1 MYADLR
7 DYEVDKVVAIADKVI
22 KVYGYC
28 NTKGLNTLARM
39 LKEKSDITGKPL
51 PYEYYGDVVDYNN
64 AYTTAERVKD
74 YYNDFEMTDTDY
86 QVVAKIKDGF
96 KKHLFTIING
106 KDVPSYIELTMKL
119 LSHKTIDP
127 EYVGLVASWPYTVNK
142 KKEVVNA

>member
-7 DYEVDKVVAIADKVI
+7 DYEVDKVIAIANKVI

-28 NTKGLNTLARM
+28 NTKGLDRLARM
-39 LKEKSDITGKPL
+39 LKEKSDLSGKPM
-51 PYEYYGDVVDYNN
+51 PYEHLGTPVDYNN

-86 QVVAKIKDGF
+86 QVVAKIKEGF
-96 KKHLFTIING
+96 KEHLFTIING
-106 KDVPSYIELTMKL
+106 KDVPSYINLTMKL
-119 LSHKTIDP
+119 LNHKTIDAD
-127 EYVGLVASWPYTVNK
+127 YVGLVASWPYTVNK

>member
-1 MYADLR
+1 MI
-7 DYEVDKVVAIADKVI
+7 AIADKVI

-28 NTKGLNTLARM
+28 NTKGLNRLARM

-51 PYEYYGDVVDYNN
+51 PYEYYGDVVDYNK

-119 LSHKTIDP
+119 LSHQTIDP

>member
-1 MYADLR
+1 MYEDLR

-28 NTKGLNTLARM
+28 NTKGLDRLARM

-51 PYEYYGDVVDYNN
+51 PYDHLGTTVDYNN

-86 QVVAKIKDGF
+86 QVVAKIKEGF

-119 LSHKTIDP
+119 LSHKTIDA

>member
-1 MYADLR
+1 MYQ
-7 DYEVDKVVAIADKVI
+7 DYEVDKVIAIADKVI
-22 KVYGYC
+22 KIYGYC
-28 NTKGLNTLARM
+28 NTKGLNRLARM

-86 QVVAKIKDGF
+86 QVVAKIKEGF
-96 KKHLFTIING
+96 KEHLFTIING

-119 LSHKTIDP
+119 LSHKTIDA

>member
-1 MYADLR
+1 
-7 DYEVDKVVAIADKVI
+7 
-22 KVYGYC
+22 
-28 NTKGLNTLARM
+28 M

>member
-1 MYADLR
+1 MYQ
-7 DYEVDKVVAIADKVI
+7 DYEVDKVIAIADKVI

-28 NTKGLNTLARM
+28 NTKGLNRLARM

-119 LSHKTIDP
+119 LSHETIDP

>member
-1 MYADLR
+1 MYQ
-7 DYEVDKVVAIADKVI
+7 DYEVDKVIAIADKVI

-28 NTKGLNTLARM
+28 NTKGLNRLARM

-106 KDVPSYIELTMKL
+106 EDVPSYIELTMKL
-119 LSHKTIDP
+119 LSHQTIDP

-142 KKEVVNA
+142 KKKVVNA

>member
-1 MYADLR
+1 MYQDLR

-28 NTKGLNTLARM
+28 NTKGLNRLARM

-86 QVVAKIKDGF
+86 QVVAKIKEGF
-96 KKHLFTIING
+96 KEHLFTIING
-106 KDVPSYIELTMKL
+106 KDVPSYINLTMKL
-119 LSHKTIDP
+119 LNYKTIEA

-142 KKEVVNA
+142 KKDVVNA

>member
-1 MYADLR
+1 MYEDLR

-28 NTKGLNTLARM
+28 NTKGLNRLARM

-51 PYEYYGDVVDYNN
+51 PYEYYGDVVDYNK

-119 LSHKTIDP
+119 LSHQTIDP

>member
-1 MYADLR
+1 MYEDLR

-28 NTKGLNTLARM
+28 NTKGLNRLARM

-51 PYEYYGDVVDYNN
+51 PYEYYGDVVNYNN

>member
-1 MYADLR
+1 MYQ
-7 DYEVDKVVAIADKVI
+7 DYEVDKVIAIADKVI

-28 NTKGLNTLARM
+28 NTKGLNRLARM

-119 LSHKTIDP
+119 LSHQTIDP
-127 EYVGLVASWPYTVNK
+127 EYVGLVASWPYTVHT

>member
-1 MYADLR
+1 MYDGID
-7 DYEVDKVVAIADKVI
+7 DYEIDKVIAIADKVI

-28 NTKGLNTLARM
+28 NTKGLNRLARM

-86 QVVAKIKDGF
+86 QLVAKIKDGF
-96 KKHLFTIING
+96 KEHLFTIING
-106 KDVPSYIELTMKL
+106 KDVPSYISLTMKL
-119 LSHKTIDP
+119 LNHKTIDAD
-127 EYVGLVASWPYTVNK
+127 YVGLVASWPYTVNK

>member
-1 MYADLR
+1 MI
-7 DYEVDKVVAIADKVI
+7 AIADKVI

-28 NTKGLNTLARM
+28 NTKGLNRLARM

-74 YYNDFEMTDTDY
+74 YYDSFEMTDTDY

-96 KKHLFTIING
+96 KKHLFTVING
-106 KDVPSYIELTMKL
+106 KDVPSYIKVTMKL
-119 LSHKTIDP
+119 MNVKTIEA

>member
-7 DYEVDKVVAIADKVI
+7 DYEVDKVIAIANKVI

-28 NTKGLNTLARM
+28 NTKGLDRLARM
-39 LKEKSDITGKPL
+39 LKEKSDITGKPM
-51 PYEYYGDVVDYNN
+51 PYDHLGTPVNYNN

-74 YYNDFEMTDTDY
+74 YYNDFEMTDIDY
-86 QVVAKIKDGF
+86 QEAAKIKDGF

-106 KDVPSYIELTMKL
+106 NDVPSYINVTMKL
-119 LSHKTIDP
+119 LNHKTIDA
-127 EYVGLVASWPYTVNK
+127 EYVGLVASWPYTVHT

>member
-1 MYADLR
+1 MYQ
-7 DYEVDKVVAIADKVI
+7 DYEVDKVIAIADKVI

-28 NTKGLNTLARM
+28 NTKGLNRLARM

-119 LSHKTIDP
+119 LSHKTIDAD
-127 EYVGLVASWPYTVNK
+127 YVGLVASWPYTVNK

>member
-1 MYADLR
+1 MYQ
-7 DYEVDKVVAIADKVI
+7 DYEVDKVIAIADKVI

-28 NTKGLNTLARM
+28 NTKGLNRLARM

-86 QVVAKIKDGF
+86 QVVAKIKEGF

>member
-1 MYADLR
+1 MYQ
-7 DYEVDKVVAIADKVI
+7 DYEVDKVIAIADKVI

-28 NTKGLNTLARM
+28 NTKGLNRLARM

-119 LSHKTIDP
+119 LSHKTIDA

-142 KKEVVNA
+142 KKEVANA

>member
-1 MYADLR
+1 MYEDLR

-28 NTKGLNTLARM
+28 NTKGLNRLARM

-119 LSHKTIDP
+119 LSHQTIDA

>member
-1 MYADLR
+1 
-7 DYEVDKVVAIADKVI
+7 
-22 KVYGYC
+22 
-28 NTKGLNTLARM
+28 M

-74 YYNDFEMTDTDY
+74 YYDGFEMTDTDY

-96 KKHLFTIING
+96 KKHLFTVING
-106 KDVPSYIELTMKL
+106 KDVPSYIKVTMKL
-119 LSHKTIDP
+119 MNVKTIEA
-127 EYVGLVASWPYTVNK
+127 EYVGLVASWPHTVNK

>member
-1 MYADLR
+1 MYQE
-7 DYEVDKVVAIADKVI
+7 YEVDKVVAIADKVI

-28 NTKGLNTLARM
+28 NTKGIDRLARM
-39 LKEKSDITGKPL
+39 LKEKSDITGKPM

-86 QVVAKIKDGF
+86 QVVTKIKDGF
-96 KKHLFTIING
+96 KEHLFTIING
-106 KDVPSYIELTMKL
+106 QDVPSYIELTMKL
-119 LSHKTIDP
+119 LTQNTIDP

-142 KKEVVNA
+142 KKEVANA

>member
-1 MYADLR
+1 MI
-7 DYEVDKVVAIADKVI
+7 AIADKVI

-28 NTKGLNTLARM
+28 NTKGLNRLARM

-96 KKHLFTIING
+96 KKHLFTVING
-106 KDVPSYIELTMKL
+106 KDVPSYIKVTMKL
-119 LSHKTIDP
+119 MNVKTIEA

>member
-1 MYADLR
+1 MYQ
-7 DYEVDKVVAIADKVI
+7 DYEVDKVIAIADKVI

-28 NTKGLNTLARM
+28 NTKGLNRLARM

-51 PYEYYGDVVDYNN
+51 PYEYYGDVVNYNN

>member
-1 MYADLR
+1 MYQ
-7 DYEVDKVVAIADKVI
+7 DYEVDKVIAIADKVI

-28 NTKGLNTLARM
+28 NTKGLNRLARM

-74 YYNDFEMTDTDY
+74 YYMDFEMTDTDY

-119 LSHKTIDP
+119 LSHQTIDP

>member
-1 MYADLR
+1 MYQ
-7 DYEVDKVVAIADKVI
+7 DYEVDKVIAIADKVI

-28 NTKGLNTLARM
+28 NTKGLNRLARM

-74 YYNDFEMTDTDY
+74 YYNDFDMTDTDY

-119 LSHKTIDP
+119 LSHQTIDP

>member
-1 MYADLR
+1 MYQ
-7 DYEVDKVVAIADKVI
+7 DYEVDKVIAIADKVI

-28 NTKGLNTLARM
+28 NTKGLNRLARM

-74 YYNDFEMTDTDY
+74 YYDGFEMTDTDY

-96 KKHLFTIING
+96 KKHLFTVING
-106 KDVPSYIELTMKL
+106 TDVPSYIKVTMKL
-119 LSHKTIDP
+119 MNVKTIEA

>member
-1 MYADLR
+1 MYQ
-7 DYEVDKVVAIADKVI
+7 DYEVDKVIAIADKVI

-28 NTKGLNTLARM
+28 NTKGLNRLARM

-74 YYNDFEMTDTDY
+74 YYNDFDMTDTDY

>member
-1 MYADLR
+1 MYQ
-7 DYEVDKVVAIADKVI
+7 DYEVDKVIAIADKVI

-86 QVVAKIKDGF
+86 QVVEKIKDGF

-119 LSHKTIDP
+119 LSHKTIDA

>member
-1 MYADLR
+1 MI
-7 DYEVDKVVAIADKVI
+7 AIADKVI

-28 NTKGLNTLARM
+28 NTKGLNRLARM

-119 LSHKTIDP
+119 LSHKTIDA

>member
-1 MYADLR
+1 MYQ
-7 DYEVDKVVAIADKVI
+7 DYEVDKVIAIADKVI

-28 NTKGLNTLARM
+28 NTKGLNRLARM

-119 LSHKTIDP
+119 LSHQTIDA

>member
-1 MYADLR
+1 MYQ
-7 DYEVDKVVAIADKVI
+7 DYEVDKVIAIADKVI

-28 NTKGLNTLARM
+28 NTKGLNRLARM

-74 YYNDFEMTDTDY
+74 YYDSFEMTDTDY

-96 KKHLFTIING
+96 KKHLFTVING
-106 KDVPSYIELTMKL
+106 KDVPSYIKVTMKL
-119 LSHKTIDP
+119 MNVKTIEA

>member
-1 MYADLR
+1 MYQ
-7 DYEVDKVVAIADKVI
+7 DYKVDKVIAIADKVI

-28 NTKGLNTLARM
+28 NTKGLNRLARM

>member
-1 MYADLR
+1 MYQ
-7 DYEVDKVVAIADKVI
+7 DYEVDKVIAIADKVI

-28 NTKGLNTLARM
+28 NTKGLNRLARM

-119 LSHKTIDP
+119 LSHKTIDA

>member
-1 MYADLR
+1 MI
-7 DYEVDKVVAIADKVI
+7 AIADKVI

-28 NTKGLNTLARM
+28 NTKGLNRLARM

-74 YYNDFEMTDTDY
+74 YYDSFEMTDTDY

-127 EYVGLVASWPYTVNK
+127 EYVGLVASWPYTVNM

>member
-7 DYEVDKVVAIADKVI
+7 DYEVDKVIAIANKVI

-28 NTKGLNTLARM
+28 NTKGLDRLARM
-39 LKEKSDITGKPL
+39 LKEKSDITGKPM
-51 PYEYYGDVVDYNN
+51 PYDHLGTPVNYNN

-86 QVVAKIKDGF
+86 QEAAKIKDGF

-106 KDVPSYIELTMKL
+106 KDVPSYINVTMKL
-119 LSHKTIDP
+119 LNYKTIDA
-127 EYVGLVASWPYTVNK
+127 EYVGLVASWPYTVHT

>member
-1 MYADLR
+1 MYQ
-7 DYEVDKVVAIADKVI
+7 DYEVDKVIAIADKVI

-28 NTKGLNTLARM
+28 NTKGLNRLARM

-74 YYNDFEMTDTDY
+74 YYNDFDMTDTDY

-119 LSHKTIDP
+119 LSHETIDP

>member
-1 MYADLR
+1 MYEDLR

-28 NTKGLNTLARM
+28 NTKGLNRLARM

-119 LSHKTIDP
+119 LSHKTIDA

>member
-7 DYEVDKVVAIADKVI
+7 DYEVDKVIAIANKVI

-28 NTKGLNTLARM
+28 NTKGLDRLARM
-39 LKEKSDITGKPL
+39 LKEKSDITGKPM
-51 PYEYYGDVVDYNN
+51 PYDHLGTPVNYNN

-86 QVVAKIKDGF
+86 QEAAKIKDGF

-106 KDVPSYIELTMKL
+106 KDVPSYINVTMKL
-119 LSHKTIDP
+119 LNHKTIDA
-127 EYVGLVASWPYTVNK
+127 EYVGLVASWPYTVHT

>member
-1 MYADLR
+1 MYEDLR

-28 NTKGLNTLARM
+28 NTKGLNRLARM